1 MQIQIN
7 TDNNVSFGEKQMDYS
22 ISIITKELQRFAQ
35 HITRI
40 EVHLTDEN
48 GGKDGPNDKRC
59 VMEAR
64 PEGLKPIAVT
74 EQSDT
79 LEKAITGAID
89 KLKSSLDSTLGRLK
103 EH

>member
-48 GGKDGPNDKRC
+48 GSKDGPNDKRC